1 MAKCSIIRLHVR
13 FPSTFERL
21 ILSDFGNLTSDH
33 AWFTV
38 VRVENEENDTTGLNW
53 VISLCI
59 PDRGLL
65 TLLAL
70 EEPLAEETPEAETP
84 GDRLTLSGITL
95 ELKDTLAKSD
105 RVDLRTEI
113 RADGTLCLAT
123 GRLTSGSETELVAVN
138 LRGGDFVELLLTG
151 TASNRALIHREG
163 EKEGKDSNTY
173 YYVLKK
179 IDAEDGHALKGAR
192 FGLYVD
198 DEQIAPAVSGS
209 EGYVR
214 FALDERDYNK
224 LSKNDDIYVTELTAP
239 EGYVKS
245 SREYS
250 VSPEDFVKNN
260 ALGAQKQALTVA
272 NARTSTPGLL
282 NDDDRFAYVRGY
294 KDGTVRPYGL
304 ITRAETTTIFFRLLK
319 DEVRDSNL
327 LTSNAFTDVA
337 DSYWANTAISTMA
350 GLGIV
355 QGRTATTFDPTAP
368 ITRAQLAAICAR
380 FDTGKSEGG
389 QTFTDIQRHWAQD
402 YIERAAELSWVR
414 GFGDDTFCPDAYIT
428 RAQAMTM
435 INRVLNRISEDAD
448 DLRKDMNVWPNCNP
462 GDWFYLAV
470 QEATNSH
477 DYKHKAGS
485 YETWTGMNG
494 DRDWS
499 RYEN

>member
-1 MAKCSIIRLHVR
+1 MSCHR
-13 FPSTFERL
+13 
-21 ILSDFGNLTSDH
+21 
-33 AWFTV
+33 
-38 VRVENEENDTTGLNW
+38 
-53 VISLCI
+53 
-59 PDRGLL
+59 
-65 TLLAL
+65 
-70 EEPLAEETPEAETP
+70 
-84 GDRLTLSGITL
+84 
-95 ELKDTLAKSD
+95 
-105 RVDLRTEI
+105 
-113 RADGTLCLAT
+113 
-123 GRLTSGSETELVAVN
+123 RLTSGSETEPVAVN

-151 TASNRALIHREG
+151 TASNRALIRRED
-163 EKEGKDSNTY
+163 EKEGKDSNTH

-198 DEQIAPAVSGS
+198 DEQIATAVSGS

-250 VSPEDFVKNN
+250 VSPEDSVKNN

-337 DSYWANTAISTMA
+337 DSY
-350 GLGIV
+350 
-355 QGRTATTFDPTAP
+355 
-368 ITRAQLAAICAR
+368 
-380 FDTGKSEGG
+380 
-389 QTFTDIQRHWAQD
+389 
-402 YIERAAELSWVR
+402 
-414 GFGDDTFCPDAYIT
+414 
-428 RAQAMTM
+428 
-435 INRVLNRISEDAD
+435 
-448 DLRKDMNVWPNCNP
+448 
-462 GDWFYLAV
+462 
-470 QEATNSH
+470 
-477 DYKHKAGS
+477 
-485 YETWTGMNG
+485 
-494 DRDWS
+494 
-499 RYEN
+499 

>member
-1 MAKCSIIRLHVR
+1 M
-13 FPSTFERL
+13 
-21 ILSDFGNLTSDH
+21 
-33 AWFTV
+33 
-38 VRVENEENDTTGLNW
+38 
-53 VISLCI
+53 ISLSI
-59 PDRGLL
+59 PDRGLP
-65 TLLAL
+65 TLLAP

-95 ELKDTLAKSD
+95 ELKDTLTKGD

-123 GRLTSGSETELVAVN
+123 GRLTSGSETEPVAVN

-151 TASNRALIHREG
+151 TASNRALIRRED
-163 EKEGKDSNTY
+163 EKEGKDSNTH

-198 DEQIAPAVSGS
+198 DEQIATAVSGS

-214 FALDERDYNK
+214 FALDERDCNK

-250 VSPEDFVKNN
+250 VSLEDFVKNN
-260 ALGAQKQALTVA
+260 VLGAQKQALTVA

-294 KDGTVRPYGL
+294 KDGT
-304 ITRAETTTIFFRLLK
+304 
-319 DEVRDSNL
+319 
-327 LTSNAFTDVA
+327 
-337 DSYWANTAISTMA
+337 
-350 GLGIV
+350 
-355 QGRTATTFDPTAP
+355 
-368 ITRAQLAAICAR
+368 
-380 FDTGKSEGG
+380 
-389 QTFTDIQRHWAQD
+389 
-402 YIERAAELSWVR
+402 
-414 GFGDDTFCPDAYIT
+414 FCPDAYIT

-435 INRVLNRISEDAD
+435 INRVLNRIPEDAD
-448 DLRKDMNVWPNCNP
+448 DLRKDMNVWPDCNP
-462 GDWFYLAV
+462 GDWFYLAA

-494 DRDWS
+494 DPDWS

>member
-1 MAKCSIIRLHVR
+1 M
-13 FPSTFERL
+13 
-21 ILSDFGNLTSDH
+21 
-33 AWFTV
+33 
-38 VRVENEENDTTGLNW
+38 
-53 VISLCI
+53 
-59 PDRGLL
+59 
-65 TLLAL
+65 
-70 EEPLAEETPEAETP
+70 
-84 GDRLTLSGITL
+84 
-95 ELKDTLAKSD
+95 
-105 RVDLRTEI
+105 DLRTEI

-123 GRLTSGSETELVAVN
+123 GRLTSGSETEPVAVN

-151 TASNRALIHREG
+151 TASNRALIRREG

-198 DEQIAPAVSGS
+198 DEQIATAVSGS

-260 ALGAQKQALTVA
+260 VLGAQNQKQALTVA

-282 NDDDRFAYVRGY
+282 NDDDHFAYVRGY

-337 DSYWANTAISTMA
+337 DSY
-350 GLGIV
+350 
-355 QGRTATTFDPTAP
+355 
-368 ITRAQLAAICAR
+368 
-380 FDTGKSEGG
+380 
-389 QTFTDIQRHWAQD
+389 
-402 YIERAAELSWVR
+402 
-414 GFGDDTFCPDAYIT
+414 
-428 RAQAMTM
+428 
-435 INRVLNRISEDAD
+435 
-448 DLRKDMNVWPNCNP
+448 
-462 GDWFYLAV
+462 
-470 QEATNSH
+470 
-477 DYKHKAGS
+477 
-485 YETWTGMNG
+485 
-494 DRDWS
+494 
-499 RYEN
+499 

>member
-1 MAKCSIIRLHVR
+1 MDRGTDSEAGGCRQLHAGGNFCSAHLRL
-13 FPSTFERL
+13 
-21 ILSDFGNLTSDH
+21 LSDFWNLTSDH

-53 VISLCI
+53 VISLSI
-59 PDRGLL
+59 PDRGLP

-95 ELKDTLAKSD
+95 ELKDTLAKGD

-123 GRLTSGSETELVAVN
+123 GRLTSGSETEPVAVN

-151 TASNRALIHREG
+151 TASNRALIRREG

-198 DEQIAPAVSGS
+198 DEQIATAVSGS

-260 ALGAQKQALTVA
+260 VLGAQKQALTVA

-294 KDGTVRPYGL
+294 KDGTVRP
-304 ITRAETTTIFFRLLK
+304 
-319 DEVRDSNL
+319 
-327 LTSNAFTDVA
+327 
-337 DSYWANTAISTMA
+337 
-350 GLGIV
+350 
-355 QGRTATTFDPTAP
+355 
-368 ITRAQLAAICAR
+368 
-380 FDTGKSEGG
+380 
-389 QTFTDIQRHWAQD
+389 
-402 YIERAAELSWVR
+402 
-414 GFGDDTFCPDAYIT
+414 DAYIT

-435 INRVLNRISEDAD
+435 INRVLNRIPEDAD
-448 DLRKDMNVWPNCNP
+448 DLRKDMNVWPDCNP

-485 YETWTGMNG
+485 CETWTGMNG
-494 DRDWS
+494 DPDWS